1 MPFQICHPRFFF
13 DFAYKDSGKTPQP
26 WENSVTFLLFKDN
39 TTHKFEISSVLV
51 QWFWLLSGLCRVNVQ
66 WSSLWCLKHSGY
78 EAKIKNMKRWKSMGT
93 EPQYVLSGYRVYS
106 MHMLWTDCKL
116 DQFVC
121 IRIEDFEAESCPVAI
136 VQRSE
141 YWWLNQFW

>member
-13 DFAYKDSGKTPQP
+13 DFAYKDSGTTPQP

-78 EAKIKNMKRWKSMGT
+78 EAKIKNVKRWKSMGT
-93 EPQYVLSGYRVYS
+93 EPQYVLSGCRVYS
-106 MHMLWTDCKL
+106 MYTYRGLWGWTL
-116 DQFVC
+116 P
-121 IRIEDFEAESCPVAI
+121 SCHCSEVRVLVAKPI
-136 VQRSE
+136 LVIAGFS
-141 YWWLNQFW
+141 LSLIFTS